1 VNCPEARLLI
11 GAAPASTT
19 PPLEEHLAGCA
30 ECARFRTE
38 MQTLEGD
45 IRRALQSPPELAVRR
60 PRRAVPSPWRP
71 LALAA
76 SVLVALAVS
85 GVWLLLPAD
94 TLAHDLVSHVEAE
107 SGSWAAQEPLDG
119 AGITQALRA
128 AGVGFDVTSDK
139 VTYAHSC
146 RFRGRYVP
154 HLVLQTDKGPVTVML
169 LRHEQ
174 VRSPRT
180 FREEGL
186 SGVIVPA
193 ENGSIA
199 VLAQGDARA
208 HLEPLAQRMSQDVRW
223 LPEAR

>member
-30 ECARFRTE
+30 ECARFRAE
-38 MQTLEGD
+38 MQTLDGD
-45 IRRALQSPPELAVRR
+45 IRRALQTPPELSVR
-60 PRRAVPSPWRP
+60 PRRAAPPPVWRRW
-71 LALAA
+71 ALAA
-76 SVLVALAVS
+76 SVLVAMAAS
-85 GVWLLLPAD
+85 SVWLLLPSD

-107 SGSWAAQEPLDG
+107 SGSWASQEQLDS
-119 AGITQALRA
+119 AGITNALRA
-128 AGVGFDVTSDK
+128 AGVGLDVTSDK
-139 VTYAHSC
+139 ITYAHSC
-146 RFRGRYVP
+146 RFRGHYVP

-174 VRSPRT
+174 VRAPQT

-186 SGVIVPA
+186 SGIIVPA

-199 VLAQGDARA
+199 LLAQGDAG
-208 HLEPLAQRMSQDVRW
+208 LEPLARQMRQDVRW